1 MMILQLKFVSR
12 RWIRLLLPV
21 LLLLVILALLGG
33 CSGKSSPVKRTAAIK
48 KSTRLPA
55 TQRPYVINN
64 KKYYPIPSAEGY
76 NEQGIASW
84 YGPGFHGRLTSNG
97 EVYDMHSMTAAHKT
111 LPMDTM
117 LLVKNLENGRQTVV
131 RVNDRGPF
139 VQGRII
145 DLSLTAAKS
154 IGIAEKG
161 VARVQVTALGEEV
174 DDTAGKEPA
183 LVYEDLSVG
192 DFYVQIGAFNARNN
206 ASRLQ
211 KRFIDAGHTAV
222 IEQDFESSLTMYVV
236 QVYAGKTMQLAKQAE
251 KALQESGYSGAFIIA
266 R

>member
-1 MMILQLKFVSR
+1 MMMTAQSKLVFKRWNLILLPC
-12 RWIRLLLPV
+12 LLL
-21 LLLLVILALLGG
+21 IFALCG
-33 CSGKSSPVKRTAAIK
+33 CSDKAASVKGSAGIKNSSRMPG
-48 KSTRLPA
+48 

-64 KKYYPIPSAEGY
+64 KKYYPIPSAKGY
-76 NEQGIASW
+76 NEQGLASW

-97 EVYDMHSMTAAHKT
+97 EVYDMHAMTAAHKT
-111 LPMDTM
+111 LPMNTM
-117 LLVKNLENGRQTVV
+117 LLVKNLDNGRQTVV

-139 VQGRII
+139 VRGRII

-154 IGIAEKG
+154 IGIVKKG

-174 DDTAGKEPA
+174 IEKAGKAPS
-183 LVYEDLSVG
+183 LRYDDLSTG
-192 DFYVQIGAFNARNN
+192 DFYVQIGAFSAKTN

-211 KRFIDAGHTAV
+211 KRFANAGHTAI
-222 IEQDFESSLTMYVV
+222 IEQDPESSLNLYLV
-236 QVYAGKTMQLAKQAE
+236 QVYAGKTMQMAKQAE